1 LILHLVSVENSVAFV
16 SWDPVVCGCVVDRS
30 KVVVVATVE
39 VVTADVVIATRHSL
53 NLTKVSQACNQS

>member
-1 LILHLVSVENSVAFV
+1 MSVENSVAFV

-30 KVVVVATVE
+30 KVVVATVE